1 MNRIKISGLYRITH
15 RPTGKYYVGMSTSIF
30 DRWAS
35 HYNDI
40 KMKKHSSIDL
50 VNLWNISQPEDWVFE
65 IIEYISLTDFKKSS
79 GLKGKVLETSFRRHL
94 LKREKYHM
102 SLHSINLALNKNN
115 KSFS

>member
-1 MNRIKISGLYRITH
+1 MNRIKISGIYRITNK
-15 RPTGKYYVGMSTSIF
+15 PTGKYYVGLSVNIF

-79 GLKGKVLETSFRRHL
+79 GLKGKELETSFRRHL
-94 LKREKYHM
+94 LKREKHHM